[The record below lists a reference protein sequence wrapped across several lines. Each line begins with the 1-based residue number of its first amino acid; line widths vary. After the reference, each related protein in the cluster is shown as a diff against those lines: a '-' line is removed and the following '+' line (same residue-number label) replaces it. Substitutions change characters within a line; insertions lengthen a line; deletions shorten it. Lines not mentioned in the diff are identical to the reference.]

1 MRTHAVAD
9 YFRYR
14 SKPHTSC
21 NTCSLCQDRVQTR
34 RMSPINLNSQP
45 QAPST
50 DAARPGCDTSL
61 AAVPDVRGVTG
72 TPVLSADLSGSI
84 TGCNQAALEVFGQT
98 PQEILGRTL
107 AALVLSE
114 TGAGQLQL
122 HQAILAAVLKDGE
135 YRSQRRCQS
144 KSGDF
149 IAELSVTLLRDGRP
163 TPTGM
168 VAVFTLAREKSKPGS
183 APVEEEQEQ
192 EKEQEQLAEEDET
205 ARTVSRS
212 IDGGAFILASP
223 LMHKFLRMVDRVA
236 AHTES
241 VLITGETGTGKE
253 MAARALHMAS
263 PRASLPMVAVNCSA
277 LPDNLLEAELFGH
290 VKGAFTGATNH
301 RIGRFEQAHKSTI
314 FLDEIGEM
322 PIELQTKLL
331 RVLQERE
338 IQRLGSSESIR
349 IDVRVVAAS
358 NSDLL
363 ERVRQ
368 GKFREDLYYR
378 LNVVPLAMPPLR
390 QRRGDIPM
398 LVDHFLAKICRNE
411 GIPVK
416 HMTPETK
423 ERLRALPWPGNVRQ
437 LENMVEMAV
446 AMSGDR
452 EILCPADLGLAP
464 ASFKVVPME
473 LPAMPMALAE
483 SMDFDTVVGHF
494 ERSILQQ
501 ALTRT
506 GGNKTAAA
514 ELLGLKRT
522 TLIMKLRGLQDPQTM
537 LERAG

>member
-1 MRTHAVAD
+1 MPPTLLWLTAHAQIPAETEWQDLMQEFEVIQVATLSQAAQALGSE
-9 YFRYR
+9 RIQCTLVAGPIPG
-14 SKPHTSC
+14 S
-21 NTCSLCQDRVQTR
+21 
-34 RMSPINLNSQP
+34 SPIETLEVVHGAAP
-45 QAPST
+45 QAPVVILDPEMT
-50 DAARPGCDTSL
+50 AAQAVQLIRNGAYHCFGGSDSL
-61 AAVPDVRGVTG
+61 E
-72 TPVLSADLSGSI
+72 
-84 TGCNQAALEVFGQT
+84 ALRQC
-98 PQEILGRTL
+98 
-107 AALVLSE
+107 
-114 TGAGQLQL
+114 L
-122 HQAILAAVLKDGE
+122 HQACEESRRREKQRNRIPAAADLEQWIVGESRAIEDVLNTIRLIGP
-135 YRSQRRCQS
+135 RRC
-144 KSGDF
+144 
-149 IAELSVTLLRDGRP
+149 T
-163 TPTGM
+163 
-168 VAVFTLAREKSKPGS
+168 
-183 APVEEEQEQ
+183 
-192 EKEQEQLAEEDET
+192 
-205 ARTVSRS
+205 
-212 IDGGAFILASP
+212 
-223 LMHKFLRMVDRVA
+223 
-236 AHTES
+236 

-301 RIGRFEQAHKSTI
+301 RVGRFEQAHRSTI

-322 PIELQTKLL
+322 PVQLQTKLL

-338 IQRLGSSESIR
+338 IQRLGSSETIR
-349 IDVRVVAAS
+349 VDIRVVAAT

-411 GIPVK
+411 GLPVK
-416 HMTPETK
+416 QVTPETK

>member
-1 MRTHAVAD
+1 MEILEVVHGAD
-9 YFRYR
+9 
-14 SKPHTSC
+14 
-21 NTCSLCQDRVQTR
+21 
-34 RMSPINLNSQP
+34 P
-45 QAPST
+45 Q
-50 DAARPGCDTSL
+50 
-61 AAVPDVRGVTG
+61 
-72 TPVLSADLSGSI
+72 TPV
-84 TGCNQAALEVFGQT
+84 
-98 PQEILGRTL
+98 
-107 AALVLSE
+107 VLIDPE
-114 TGAGQLQL
+114 MTAGQAVQLIRNGAYHCFGGRDSVEALRQCL
-122 HQAILAAVLKDGE
+122 HQACDEKKRREKLRDRIPAAAELGQWIIGESRAMEDVLNTIRLIGP
-135 YRSQRRCQS
+135 RRC
-144 KSGDF
+144 
-149 IAELSVTLLRDGRP
+149 T
-163 TPTGM
+163 
-168 VAVFTLAREKSKPGS
+168 
-183 APVEEEQEQ
+183 
-192 EKEQEQLAEEDET
+192 
-205 ARTVSRS
+205 
-212 IDGGAFILASP
+212 
-223 LMHKFLRMVDRVA
+223 
-236 AHTES
+236 

-263 PRASLPMVAVNCSA
+263 PRAPLPMVAVNCSA

-378 LNVVPLAMPPLR
+378 LNVVPLTMPPLR
-390 QRRGDIPM
+390 QRRGDIPL

-452 EILCPADLGLAP
+452 EILCPADLGLTP
-464 ASFKVVPME
+464 ANFKVVPME
-473 LPAMPMALAE
+473 QPELPIALPE

-494 ERSILQQ
+494 ERSILKQ

-522 TLIMKLRGLQDPQTM
+522 TLIMKLRGLQDPQAM